1 MIRLKDLL
9 TEQERYAQPFQPE
22 RYMRP
27 GIGASGA
34 DLVAAAE
41 KAQSERNEI
50 LFSPDFFE
58 FSSMFIEVVPIIG
71 PGLASA
77 SLLRAAKLR
86 ADVGDTFAAAIDTM
100 FAFLPVI
107 GPFMSMA
114 VKPLTSIL
122 QRLIANKYSLQ
133 ILSSTEKQLLKERG
147 IWFARLMKDPATRA
161 RCMQYFVDASAK
173 KRGIRIDP
181 KIYDQILKLLT
192 KLTVGN
198 PIVAKK
204 IAKEVAELTVDT
216 VATTAASTSDKKE
229 K

>member
-1 MIRLKDLL
+1 MIRLKAILL
-9 TEQERYAQPFQPE
+9 EQERYAQPFQPE

-27 GIGASGA
+27 GVGASGA

-41 KAQSERNEI
+41 KAQSARNEI

-58 FSSMFIEVVPIIG
+58 FSSMFMEVIPIIG

-86 ADVGDTFAAAIDTM
+86 ADAGDTFAAAIDTM
-100 FAFLPVI
+100 FAMLPVI
-107 GPFMSMA
+107 GPFMAAA

-122 QRLIANKYSLQ
+122 RRLIANKYSLQ

-147 IWFARLMKDPATRA
+147 AWFAKLMKDPNTRA
-161 RCMQYFVDASAK
+161 RCMQYFVDQAAN

-181 KIYDQILKLLT
+181 KIYDQILKLLA

-216 VATTAASTSDKKE
+216 VATTAAQSADKKE